1 MCVKQSCPVSKAA
14 PKELGN
20 CIHHLRNN
28 QQGDRFLLPLFKPVA
43 RLESEQLAFF
53 VLCAS
58 AIQAL
63 FIQKSLNLS
72 QGSSTNI
79 EQCPACCQDERRQNC
94 YYTPINFHV
103 FIFLS

>member
-1 MCVKQSCPVSKAA
+1 MCVKRSCPQ
-14 PKELGN
+14 ENRL
-20 CIHHLRNN
+20 HHLRNN
-28 QQGDRFLLPLFKPVA
+28 QGGDRFLLPLFEPVA
-43 RLESEQLAFF
+43 RLESEQLAFLSF
-53 VLCAS
+53 VPS
-58 AIQAL
+58 AVQAL